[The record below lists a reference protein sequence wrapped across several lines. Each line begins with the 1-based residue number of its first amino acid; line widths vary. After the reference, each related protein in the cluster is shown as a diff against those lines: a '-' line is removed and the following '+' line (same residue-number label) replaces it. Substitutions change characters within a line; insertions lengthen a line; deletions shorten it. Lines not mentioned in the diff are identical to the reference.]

1 MKSMMTKIAATA
13 CSIAALCV
21 LGVSASAQ
29 TNEPIDE
36 AKLTAGKVNIV
47 AGIVEAEC
55 GEVVQFP
62 IYVYNNKEP
71 GFAASNFR
79 LTLDEELKPLLKTNG
94 KPDAKLGEVA
104 LEPELT
110 AEWDYNEAER
120 MVALTTSGEKATPNN
135 GVFYTVKVTVPEN
148 PDREMFPVRLVVDSF
163 GDPAKNPVDYVTID
177 GYIHVFLPHPDGPQT
192 TTTEPTAAPTTV
204 STTDSTAAPTTAP
217 TTAPTASG
225 NAAVTTTSKQAAVTT
240 TSAKAGAAVT
250 TTKAGT
256 SGSAT
261 AAKTGD
267 AGVGV
272 AAAGLLLAAGTAA
285 AVTRKKKD

>member
-71 GFAASNFR
+71 GFAASNIR

-104 LEPELT
+104 LESELSS
-110 AEWDYNEAER
+110 EWDYNEAER
-120 MVALTTSGEKATPNN
+120 TVALTTSGEKATPGN

-177 GYIHVFLPHPDGPQT
+177 GYIHVFLPHPEGPQT
-192 TTTEPTAAPTTV
+192 TTTE
-204 STTDSTAAPTTAP
+204 PTTAP

>member
-71 GFAASNFR
+71 GFAASNIR

-104 LEPELT
+104 LESELSS
-110 AEWDYNEAER
+110 EWDYNEAER
-120 MVALTTSGEKATPNN
+120 TVALTTSGEKATPGN

-148 PDREMFPVRLVVDSF
+148 PDREKFPVRLVVDSF
-163 GDPAKNPVDYVTID
+163 GDPAKNPPAEL
-177 GYIHVFLPHPDGPQT
+177 HWL
-192 TTTEPTAAPTTV
+192 
-204 STTDSTAAPTTAP
+204 
-217 TTAPTASG
+217 
-225 NAAVTTTSKQAAVTT
+225 N
-240 TSAKAGAAVT
+240 
-250 TTKAGT
+250 
-256 SGSAT
+256 
-261 AAKTGD
+261 
-267 AGVGV
+267 
-272 AAAGLLLAAGTAA
+272 
-285 AVTRKKKD
+285 

>member
-1 MKSMMTKIAATA
+1 MTKIAATA

-71 GFAASNFR
+71 GFAASNIR

-104 LEPELT
+104 LESELSS
-110 AEWDYNEAER
+110 EWDYNEAER
-120 MVALTTSGEKATPNN
+120 TVALTTSGEKATPGN

-148 PDREMFPVRLVVDSF
+148 PDREKFPVRLVVDSF
-163 GDPAKNPVDYVTID
+163 GDSAKNPVDYVTID

-192 TTTEPTAAPTTV
+192 TTTEPTTAPTTV
-204 STTDSTAAPTTAP
+204 STTDSTAAP

-256 SGSAT
+256 FGSAT